1 MTSKKFLE
9 LIDNEQ
15 TIKKDSYANCLTYL
29 KMCDY
34 HYTINNYASKHFT
47 NSKDEL
53 STFDETK
60 YPFLEK
66 SSKFAPIVP
75 LNTTEQQNIN
85 EEILENLEKDKTKK
99 VNIDVNIHSL
109 DDLISIVNKNE
120 YDFDTEYNID
130 LKALHNIKDNL
141 IALNSMIGLGEFKKD
156 ILNQLLYFIQNLH
169 VGPECDFMH
178 TVIYGPPGT
187 GKTEIAS
194 ILGKIYSNIGI
205 LKKKKFKAVNRSDL
219 VAGYLGQTALKTSKV
234 IEECIGGCLFI
245 DEAYAL
251 ANHSDNDSYSRE
263 CIDTLCESLSK
274 HKNDL
279 MVIIAGYKEELQESF
294 FRANK
299 GLESRFI
306 WRFHL
311 DSYDFNELKEILKK
325 KIKNNQW
332 ELEIEEEKLTNWF
345 KKNYKS
351 FKYYGRDVEQLF
363 SYMKMMHG
371 RRLYGQDNKLRKR
384 IIMEDLEKGFEQF
397 EKHSK
402 IKEPEKIYGLYV

>member
-1 MTSKKFLE
+1 MSSNKFLE

-15 TIKKDSYANCLTYL
+15 DIKKKSYVNCLTYL

-34 HYTINNYASKHFT
+34 HYTINNYASTYFT
-47 NSKDEL
+47 NSQDEL
-53 STFDETK
+53 SSFDEFNYQVPEK
-60 YPFLEK
+60 YNT
-66 SSKFAPIVP
+66 FAQVVP
-75 LNTTEQQNIN
+75 LNTSEQENIN
-85 EEILENLEKDKTKK
+85 KEILEQKKTKK
-99 VNIDVNIHSL
+99 INIDVNIHSL
-109 DDLISIVNKNE
+109 DDLISIVNNNE

-130 LKALHNIKDNL
+130 LKALHNIKDDL
-141 IALNSMIGLGEFKKD
+141 IELNSMIGLGEFKKD
-156 ILNQLLYFIQNLH
+156 VLNQLLYFIQNLH

-205 LKKKKFKAVNRSDL
+205 LKERKFKAVNRSDL

-234 IEECIGGCLFI
+234 IEECMGGCLFI

-263 CIDTLCESLSK
+263 CIDTLCEALSK
-274 HKNDL
+274 HKNEL
-279 MVIIAGYKEELQESF
+279 MVIIAGYKEELQNSF

-311 DSYDFNELKEILKK
+311 DSYDSNELKDILKK
-325 KIKNNQW
+325 KIKNNEW
-332 ELEIEEEKLTNWF
+332 ELEIEDEKLSNWF
-345 KKNYKS
+345 KKNYKV
-351 FKYYGRDVEQLF
+351 FRYYGRDMEQLF
-363 SYMKMMHG
+363 SYMKMMHLKMVNVFG
-371 RRLYGQDNKLRKR
+371 RLK
-384 IIMEDLEKGFEQF
+384 
-397 EKHSK
+397 
-402 IKEPEKIYGLYV
+402 YV

>member
-1 MTSKKFLE
+1 MSSNKFLE

-15 TIKKDSYANCLTYL
+15 DIKKKSYVNCLTYL

-34 HYTINNYASKHFT
+34 HYTINNYASTYFT
-47 NSKDEL
+47 NSQDEL
-53 STFDETK
+53 SSFDEFNYQVPEK
-60 YPFLEK
+60 YNT
-66 SSKFAPIVP
+66 FAQVVP
-75 LNTTEQQNIN
+75 LNTSEQENIN
-85 EEILENLEKDKTKK
+85 KEILEQKKTKK
-99 VNIDVNIHSL
+99 INIDVNIHNL
-109 DDLISIVNKNE
+109 DDLISIVNNNE

-130 LKALHNIKDNL
+130 LKALHNIKDDL
-141 IALNSMIGLGEFKKD
+141 IELNSMIGLGEFKKD
-156 ILNQLLYFIQNLH
+156 VLNQLLYFIQNLH

-205 LKKKKFKAVNRSDL
+205 LKERKFKAVNRSDL

-234 IEECIGGCLFI
+234 IEECMGGCLFI

-263 CIDTLCESLSK
+263 CIDTLCEALSK
-274 HKNDL
+274 HKNEL
-279 MVIIAGYKEELQESF
+279 MVIIAGYKEELQNSF

-311 DSYDFNELKEILKK
+311 DSYDSNELKDILKK
-325 KIKNNQW
+325 KIKNNEW
-332 ELEIEEEKLTNWF
+332 ELEIEDEKLSNWF
-345 KKNYKS
+345 KKNYKV
-351 FKYYGRDVEQLF
+351 FRYYGRDMEQLF

-384 IIMEDLEKGFEQF
+384 IIMDDLEKGFVQF
-397 EKHSK
+397 EKHSN

>member
-1 MTSKKFLE
+1 MSSNKFLE

-15 TIKKDSYANCLTYL
+15 DIKKKSYVNCLTYL

-34 HYTINNYASKHFT
+34 HYTINNYASTYFT
-47 NSKDEL
+47 NSQDEL
-53 STFDETK
+53 SSFDEFNYQVPEK
-60 YPFLEK
+60 YNT
-66 SSKFAPIVP
+66 FAQVVP
-75 LNTTEQQNIN
+75 LNTSEQENIN
-85 EEILENLEKDKTKK
+85 KEILEQKKTKK
-99 VNIDVNIHSL
+99 INIDVNIHSL
-109 DDLISIVNKNE
+109 DDLISIVNNNE

-130 LKALHNIKDNL
+130 LKALHNIKDDL
-141 IALNSMIGLGEFKKD
+141 IELNSMIGLGEFKKD
-156 ILNQLLYFIQNLH
+156 VLNQLLYFIQNLH

-205 LKKKKFKAVNRSDL
+205 LKERKFKAVNRSDL

-234 IEECIGGCLFI
+234 IEECMGGCLFI

-263 CIDTLCESLSK
+263 CIDTLCEALSK
-274 HKNDL
+274 HKNEL
-279 MVIIAGYKEELQESF
+279 MVIIAGYKEELQNSF

-311 DSYDFNELKEILKK
+311 DSYDSNELKDILKK
-325 KIKNNQW
+325 KIKNNEW
-332 ELEIEEEKLTNWF
+332 ELEIEDEKLSNWF
-345 KKNYKS
+345 KKNYKV
-351 FKYYGRDVEQLF
+351 FRYYGRDMEQLF

-384 IIMEDLEKGFEQF
+384 IIMDDLEKGFVQF
-397 EKHSK
+397 EKHSN

>member
-1 MTSKKFLE
+1 MSSNKFLE
-9 LIDNEQ
+9 LIDDEQ
-15 TIKKDSYANCLTYL
+15 DIKKKSYVNCLTYL

-34 HYTINNYASKHFT
+34 HYTINNYASTYFT
-47 NSKDEL
+47 NSQDEL
-53 STFDETK
+53 SSFDEFNYQVPEK
-60 YPFLEK
+60 YNT
-66 SSKFAPIVP
+66 FAQVVP
-75 LNTTEQQNIN
+75 LNTSEQENIN
-85 EEILENLEKDKTKK
+85 KEILEQKKTKK
-99 VNIDVNIHSL
+99 INIDVNINSL
-109 DDLISIVNKNE
+109 DDLISIVNNNE

-130 LKALHNIKDNL
+130 LKALHNIKDDL
-141 IALNSMIGLGEFKKD
+141 IELNSMIGLGEFKKD
-156 ILNQLLYFIQNLH
+156 VLNQLLYFIQNLH

-205 LKKKKFKAVNRSDL
+205 LKERKFKAVNRSDL

-234 IEECIGGCLFI
+234 IEECMGGCLFI

-263 CIDTLCESLSK
+263 CIDTLCEALSK
-274 HKNDL
+274 HKNEL
-279 MVIIAGYKEELQESF
+279 MVIIAGYKEELQNSF

-311 DSYDFNELKEILKK
+311 DSYDSNELKDILKK
-325 KIKNNQW
+325 KIKNNEW
-332 ELEIEEEKLTNWF
+332 ELEIEDEKLSNWF
-345 KKNYKS
+345 KKNYKV
-351 FKYYGRDVEQLF
+351 FRYYGRDMEQLF

-384 IIMEDLEKGFEQF
+384 IIMDDLEKGFVQF
-397 EKHSK
+397 EKHSN

>member
-1 MTSKKFLE
+1 MSSNKFLE

-15 TIKKDSYANCLTYL
+15 DIKKKSYVNCLTYL

-34 HYTINNYASKHFT
+34 HYTINNYASTYFT
-47 NSKDEL
+47 NSQDEL
-53 STFDETK
+53 SRFDEFNYQVPEK
-60 YPFLEK
+60 YNT
-66 SSKFAPIVP
+66 FAQVVP
-75 LNTTEQQNIN
+75 LNTSEQENIN
-85 EEILENLEKDKTKK
+85 KEILEQKKTKK
-99 VNIDVNIHSL
+99 INIDVNIHSL
-109 DDLISIVNKNE
+109 DDLISIVNNNE

-130 LKALHNIKDNL
+130 LKALHNIKDDL
-141 IALNSMIGLGEFKKD
+141 IELNSMIGLGEFKKD
-156 ILNQLLYFIQNLH
+156 VLNQLLYFIQNLH

-205 LKKKKFKAVNRSDL
+205 LKERKFKAVNRSDL

-234 IEECIGGCLFI
+234 IEECMGGCLFI

-263 CIDTLCESLSK
+263 CIDTLCEALSK
-274 HKNDL
+274 HKNEL
-279 MVIIAGYKEELQESF
+279 MVIIAGYKEELQNSF

-311 DSYDFNELKEILKK
+311 DSYDSNELKDILKK
-325 KIKNNQW
+325 KIKNNEW
-332 ELEIEEEKLTNWF
+332 ELEIEDEKLSNWF
-345 KKNYKS
+345 KKNYKV
-351 FKYYGRDVEQLF
+351 FRYYGRDMEQLF

-384 IIMEDLEKGFEQF
+384 IIMDDLEKGFVQF
-397 EKHSK
+397 EKHSN

>member
-1 MTSKKFLE
+1 MSSNKFLE

-15 TIKKDSYANCLTYL
+15 DIKKKSYVNCLTYL

-34 HYTINNYASKHFT
+34 HYTINNYSSAYFT
-47 NSKDEL
+47 NSHNEL
-53 STFDETK
+53 TSFDEFK
-60 YPFLEK
+60 YQVPEK
-66 SSKFAPIVP
+66 YNTFAPVVP
-75 LNTTEQQNIN
+75 LNTSEQENIN
-85 EEILENLEKDKTKK
+85 KEILEEKKTKK
-99 VNIDVNIHSL
+99 TKKINIDVNIHSL
-109 DDLISIVNKNE
+109 DDLISIVNNNE

-130 LKALHNIKDNL
+130 LKALHNIKYDL
-141 IALNSMIGLGEFKKD
+141 IELNSMIGLGEFKKD

-234 IEECIGGCLFI
+234 IEECMGGCLFI

-263 CIDTLCESLSK
+263 CIDTLCEALSK
-274 HKNDL
+274 HKNEL
-279 MVIIAGYKEELQESF
+279 MVIIAGYKEELQNSF

-311 DSYDFNELKEILKK
+311 DSYDFNELKDILKK
-325 KIKNNQW
+325 KIKNNEW
-332 ELEIEEEKLTNWF
+332 ELEIEDEKLSNWF
-345 KKNYKS
+345 KKNYKI
-351 FKYYGRDVEQLF
+351 FKYYGRDMEQLF

-384 IIMEDLEKGFEQF
+384 IIMDDLEKGFAQF
-397 EKHSK
+397 EKHSN

>member
-1 MTSKKFLE
+1 MSSNKFLD

-15 TIKKDSYANCLTYL
+15 DIKKKSYVNCLTYL

-34 HYTINNYASKHFT
+34 HYTINNYASTYFT
-47 NSKDEL
+47 NSQDEL
-53 STFDETK
+53 SSFDEFNYQVPEK
-60 YPFLEK
+60 YNT
-66 SSKFAPIVP
+66 FAQVVP
-75 LNTTEQQNIN
+75 LNTSEQENIN
-85 EEILENLEKDKTKK
+85 KEILEQKKTKK
-99 VNIDVNIHSL
+99 INIDVNIHSL
-109 DDLISIVNKNE
+109 DDLISIVNNNE

-130 LKALHNIKDNL
+130 LKALHNIKDDL
-141 IALNSMIGLGEFKKD
+141 IELNSMIGLGEFKKD
-156 ILNQLLYFIQNLH
+156 VLNQLLYFIQNLH

-205 LKKKKFKAVNRSDL
+205 LKERKFKAVNRSDL

-234 IEECIGGCLFI
+234 IEECMGGCLFI

-263 CIDTLCESLSK
+263 CIDTLCEALSK
-274 HKNDL
+274 HKNEL
-279 MVIIAGYKEELQESF
+279 MVIIAGYKEELQNSF

-311 DSYDFNELKEILKK
+311 DSYDSNELKDILKK
-325 KIKNNQW
+325 KIKNNEW
-332 ELEIEEEKLTNWF
+332 ELEIEDEKLSNWF
-345 KKNYKS
+345 KKNYKV
-351 FKYYGRDVEQLF
+351 FRYYGRDMEQLF

-384 IIMEDLEKGFEQF
+384 IIMDDLEKGFVQF
-397 EKHSK
+397 EKHSN